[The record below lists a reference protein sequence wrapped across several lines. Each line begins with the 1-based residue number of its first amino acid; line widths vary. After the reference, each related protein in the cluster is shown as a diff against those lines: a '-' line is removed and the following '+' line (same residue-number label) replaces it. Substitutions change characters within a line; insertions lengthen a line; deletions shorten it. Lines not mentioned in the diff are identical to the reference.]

1 MASHVCSSRYGR
13 LPCIRTCF
21 ALVPAYRS
29 LASLIHPD
37 SQTQVWSTKA
47 EGTLSQAGTLARS
60 SLRLACPPLRA
71 LHLPHFFRT
80 LPAAP
85 CCTWPSRLHS
95 QFLHPAVCTHPGH
108 PAPCNPASPFRI
120 AAPCPS
126 RRHYPRSWHASTS
139 TESST
144 VPHYDCMPQYG
155 YSAWTWDRA
164 WPSPPLTVEGQS
176 RSPLPCP
183 SSVSAMTI
191 PLSDPD
197 QAQHR
202 GRPASQPAIHPSI
215 HRQCSATTTH
225 LCAAQGT
232 LTLEPNPPTTVRPGA
247 CSLPPSIPSNACSSH
262 WPRRA
267 FLHQERA
274 GAVMGVGDLHWDGG
288 YLSALLLDRDK
299 ARFLTDCPASK
310 GAGVAILATEFPNCD
325 AHTGANHKL
334 AALLR

>member
-1 MASHVCSSRYGR
+1 MCSLSLSPSPFVFLIVRACLRVYLCASKVEGGGPPPPQPQPPAHPTRQYQTRGLVWPATSAVRGTVDYRASVRASPLYPR
-13 LPCIRTCF
+13 TVPWLHLSIRTARRRCGR
-21 ALVPAYRS
+21 PKRKEHYR
-29 LASLIHPD
+29 
-37 SQTQVWSTKA
+37 K
-47 EGTLSQAGTLARS
+47 AGTLARS
-60 SLRLACPPLRA
+60 SLRPACPPLRA

-202 GRPASQPAIHPSI
+202 GRPASHPSIHPSI
-215 HRQCSATTTH
+215 DSVPRR
-225 LCAAQGT
+225 
-232 LTLEPNPPTTVRPGA
+232 PPTSAR
-247 CSLPPSIPSNACSSH
+247 
-262 WPRRA
+262 RRA
-267 FLHQERA
+267 
-274 GAVMGVGDLHWDGG
+274 
-288 YLSALLLDRDK
+288 
-299 ARFLTDCPASK
+299 P
-310 GAGVAILATEFPNCD
+310 
-325 AHTGANHKL
+325 
-334 AALLR
+334 